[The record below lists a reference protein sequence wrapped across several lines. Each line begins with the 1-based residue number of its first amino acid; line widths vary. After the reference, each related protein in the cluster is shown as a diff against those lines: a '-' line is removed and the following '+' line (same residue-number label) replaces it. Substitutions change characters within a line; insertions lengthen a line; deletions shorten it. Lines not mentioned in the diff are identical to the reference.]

1 MDFTDILHTRQ
12 SCRNFD
18 PARAP
23 DEGALRELLEAG
35 RLAPSACNS
44 QPYHFHVARGAA
56 AARVAA
62 LTQGFGMNKF
72 TGQCPCFIVIAQRPY
87 TRSAAVGAKFKRQ
100 DYRLVDIG
108 LAAGN
113 IVSRACELGLGTCM
127 LGWFDEEGLQKLL
140 GTDARIHLV
149 IAVGYAAPGDP
160 LREKKR
166 KPLEELATWVEE

>member
-44 QPYHFHVARGAA
+44 QPYHFHVARGAS

-87 TRSAAVGAKFKRQ
+87 NRSAAVGAKFKRQ

-127 LGWFDEEGLQKLL
+127 LGCESCW
-140 GTDARIHLV
+140 ARTRASIWSSPWAMRPPATPCGRKSGSLWKNWP
-149 IAVGYAAPGDP
+149 PG
-160 LREKKR
+160 
-166 KPLEELATWVEE
+166 